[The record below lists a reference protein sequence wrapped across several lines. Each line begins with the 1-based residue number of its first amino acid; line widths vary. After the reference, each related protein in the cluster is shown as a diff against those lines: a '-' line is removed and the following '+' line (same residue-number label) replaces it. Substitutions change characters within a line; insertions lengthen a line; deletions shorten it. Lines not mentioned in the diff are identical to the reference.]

1 MDTVDFYDMTNIL
14 NKLILYWSNSNTI
27 SSIFLEIPKFIRN
40 LDYQIKEGFLPLIGI
55 YHINSY
61 KYGINNFLG
70 NDNNI
75 CFHIKTPYDKNNE
88 ILLIEGYLLITT
100 HNFLIMEPVEEKSK
114 NKCIIKY
121 AGKINAVEKIEIY
134 EYSEKILENYTCFR
148 IIIDKN
154 ICSENMYDKLIC
166 IDKKSDDLKEIKSK
180 ILIRK
185 DIINNNFKYIEGNDN
200 LDVEDY
206 ESIINIKKNLIEKE
220 ANEIIYDEINK
231 CYRKIIEIL
240 SNDDDEDVK
249 IYVDELQKF
258 IENYEVKYLRQK

>member
-1 MDTVDFYDMTNIL
+1 MSNIL

-27 SSIFLEIPKFIRN
+27 SQIFLEIPKFIRN
-40 LDYQIKEGFLPLIGI
+40 LDYQIKEGFLPLKGI

-61 KYGINNFLG
+61 KYDINNFLG
-70 NDNNI
+70 NDNNV
-75 CFHIKTPYDKNNE
+75 CFHIKTPYEKNKAIE
-88 ILLIEGYLLITT
+88 LIEGYIMITT

-114 NKCIIKY
+114 NICIIKY
-121 AGKINAVEKIEIY
+121 AGKINAVEKIEVY

-154 ICSENMYDKLIC
+154 ICNENIYDKLIC
-166 IDKKSDDLKEIKSK
+166 IDKKSDDLKDIKSK

-200 LDVEDY
+200 LDIEDY
-206 ESIINIKKNLIEKE
+206 EAIINIKKKLIEKE
-220 ANEIIYDEINK
+220 ANEIVYDEINK

-258 IENYEVKYLRQK
+258 IEDYEVKYLKQK

>member
-1 MDTVDFYDMTNIL
+1 MSNIL

-27 SSIFLEIPKFIRN
+27 SQIFLEIPKFIRN

-61 KYGINNFLG
+61 KYDINNFLG
-70 NDNNI
+70 NDNNV
-75 CFHIKTPYDKNNE
+75 CFHIKTPYEKNNGIE
-88 ILLIEGYLLITT
+88 LIEGHIMITT
-100 HNFLIMEPVEEKSK
+100 HNFLIMEPVEEKSN

-121 AGKINAVEKIEIY
+121 AGKINAVEKIEVY

-154 ICSENMYDKLIC
+154 ICNENIYDKLIC
-166 IDKKSDDLKEIKSK
+166 IDKKSDDLKDIKSK

-185 DIINNNFKYIEGNDN
+185 DIIINNFKYIEGNDN
-200 LDVEDY
+200 LDIEDY
-206 ESIINIKKNLIEKE
+206 EAITNIKKKLIEKE
-220 ANEIIYDEINK
+220 ANEIVYDEINK

-258 IENYEVKYLRQK
+258 IEDYEVKYLKQKLK

>member
-1 MDTVDFYDMTNIL
+1 MSNIL

-27 SSIFLEIPKFIRN
+27 SQIFLEIPKFIKN

-61 KYGINNFLG
+61 QYDINNFLG
-70 NDNNI
+70 NDNNV
-75 CFHIKTPYDKNNE
+75 CFHIKTPYEKNNGIE
-88 ILLIEGYLLITT
+88 LIEGYIMITT
-100 HNFLIMEPVEEKSK
+100 HNFLIMEPVEEKRK
-114 NKCIIKY
+114 NICLIKY
-121 AGKINAVEKIEIY
+121 SGKINAVEKIEVY

-154 ICSENMYDKLIC
+154 ICNENIYDKLIC
-166 IDKKSDDLKEIKSK
+166 IDKKSDDLKDIKSK

-185 DIINNNFKYIEGNDN
+185 DIIINNFKYIEGNDN
-200 LDVEDY
+200 LDIEDY
-206 ESIINIKKNLIEKE
+206 EAIINIKKKLIEKE
-220 ANEIIYDEINK
+220 ANEIVYDEINK

-258 IENYEVKYLRQK
+258 IEDYEVKYLKQK

>member
-1 MDTVDFYDMTNIL
+1 MSNIL
-14 NKLILYWSNSNTI
+14 NKLILYWSNSNTL
-27 SSIFLEIPKFIRN
+27 SQIFLEIPKFIKN

-61 KYGINNFLG
+61 KYDINKFLG
-70 NDNNI
+70 NENNE
-75 CFHIKTPYDKNNE
+75 CFHIKTPYDKNKE
-88 ILLIEGYLLITT
+88 IILVEGYLVITT

-114 NKCIIKY
+114 NICIIKY

-154 ICSENMYDKLIC
+154 ICSENIYDKLIC
-166 IDKKSDDLKEIKSK
+166 IDKTSDDLKEIKSK

-200 LDVEDY
+200 LDIDDY
-206 ESIINIKKNLIEKE
+206 EAIINIKKKLIEKE
-220 ANEIIYDEINK
+220 QNEIVYDEINK

-258 IENYEVKYLRQK
+258 IEDYEVKYLKQKLK

>member
-1 MDTVDFYDMTNIL
+1 MSNIL

-27 SSIFLEIPKFIRN
+27 SQIFLEIPKFIRN

-61 KYGINNFLG
+61 QYDINNFLG
-70 NDNNI
+70 NDNNV
-75 CFHIKTPYDKNNE
+75 CFHIKTPHEKNNGIE
-88 ILLIEGYLLITT
+88 LIEGYIMVTT

-114 NKCIIKY
+114 NICIIKY
-121 AGKINAVEKIEIY
+121 AGKINAVEKIEVY

-154 ICSENMYDKLIC
+154 ICNENIYDKLIC
-166 IDKKSDDLKEIKSK
+166 IDKKSDDLKDIKSK

-200 LDVEDY
+200 LDIEDY
-206 ESIINIKKNLIEKE
+206 EAIINIKKKLIEKE
-220 ANEIIYDEINK
+220 ANEIVYDEINK

-258 IENYEVKYLRQK
+258 IEDYEVKYLKQK

>member
-1 MDTVDFYDMTNIL
+1 MSNIL

-27 SSIFLEIPKFIRN
+27 SQIFLEIPKFIRN

-61 KYGINNFLG
+61 QYDINNFLG
-70 NDNNI
+70 NDNNV
-75 CFHIKTPYDKNNE
+75 CFHIKTPYEKNNG
-88 ILLIEGYLLITT
+88 IVLIEGYIMVTT

-114 NKCIIKY
+114 NICIIKY
-121 AGKINAVEKIEIY
+121 AGKINAVEKIEVY

-154 ICSENMYDKLIC
+154 ICNENIYDKLIC
-166 IDKKSDDLKEIKSK
+166 IDKKSDDLKDIKSK

-185 DIINNNFKYIEGNDN
+185 DIIINNFKYIEGDDN
-200 LDVEDY
+200 LDIEDY
-206 ESIINIKKNLIEKE
+206 EAIINIKKKLIEKE
-220 ANEIIYDEINK
+220 ANEIVYDEINK

-258 IENYEVKYLRQK
+258 IEDYEVKYLKQK

>member
-1 MDTVDFYDMTNIL
+1 MSNIL

-27 SSIFLEIPKFIRN
+27 SQIFLIIPKFIRN

-61 KYGINNFLG
+61 QYDINNFLG
-70 NDNNI
+70 NDNNV
-75 CFHIKTPYDKNNE
+75 CFHIKTPYEKNNGIE
-88 ILLIEGYLLITT
+88 LIEGYIMITT

-114 NKCIIKY
+114 NICIIKY
-121 AGKINAVEKIEIY
+121 AGKINAVEKIEVY

-154 ICSENMYDKLIC
+154 ICNENIYDKLIC
-166 IDKKSDDLKEIKSK
+166 IDKKSDDLKDIKSK

-185 DIINNNFKYIEGNDN
+185 DIIINNFKYIEGNDN
-200 LDVEDY
+200 LDIEDY
-206 ESIINIKKNLIEKE
+206 EAIINIKKKLIEKE
-220 ANEIIYDEINK
+220 ANEIVYVEINK

-258 IENYEVKYLRQK
+258 IEDYEVKYLKQK

>member
-1 MDTVDFYDMTNIL
+1 
-14 NKLILYWSNSNTI
+14 
-27 SSIFLEIPKFIRN
+27 LEIPKFIRN

-61 KYGINNFLG
+61 RYDINNFLG
-70 NDNNI
+70 NDNNV
-75 CFHIKTPYDKNNE
+75 CFHIKTPYEKNNGIE
-88 ILLIEGYLLITT
+88 LIEGYIMITT

-114 NKCIIKY
+114 NICIIKY
-121 AGKINAVEKIEIY
+121 AGKINAVEKIEVY

-154 ICSENMYDKLIC
+154 ICNENIYDKLIC
-166 IDKKSDDLKEIKSK
+166 IDKKSDDLKDIKSK

-185 DIINNNFKYIEGNDN
+185 DIIINNFKYIEGNDN
-200 LDVEDY
+200 LDIEDY
-206 ESIINIKKNLIEKE
+206 EAIINIKKKLIEKE
-220 ANEIIYDEINK
+220 ANEIVYDEINK

-258 IENYEVKYLRQK
+258 IEDYEVKYLKQK

>member
-1 MDTVDFYDMTNIL
+1 MSNIL

-27 SSIFLEIPKFIRN
+27 SQIFLEIPKFIRN
-40 LDYQIKEGFLPLIGI
+40 LDNQIKEGFLPLIGI

-61 KYGINNFLG
+61 QYDINYFLG
-70 NDNNI
+70 NDNNV
-75 CFHIKTPYDKNNE
+75 CFHIKTPYEKNNG
-88 ILLIEGYLLITT
+88 IVLIEGYIMITT
-100 HNFLIMEPVEEKSK
+100 HNFLIMEPVEEKRK
-114 NKCIIKY
+114 NICFIKY
-121 AGKINAVEKIEIY
+121 AGKINAVEKIEVY

-154 ICSENMYDKLIC
+154 ICDENIYDKLIC
-166 IDKKSDDLKEIKSK
+166 IDKKSDDLKDIKSK

-200 LDVEDY
+200 LDIEDF
-206 ESIINIKKNLIEKE
+206 EVIINIKKKLIEKE
-220 ANEIIYDEINK
+220 PNEIVYDEINK

-258 IENYEVKYLRQK
+258 IEDYEVKYLKQK

>member
-1 MDTVDFYDMTNIL
+1 MSNIL

-27 SSIFLEIPKFIRN
+27 SQIFLEIPKFIKN

-61 KYGINNFLG
+61 KYDINNFLG
-70 NDNNI
+70 NDNNV
-75 CFHIKTPYDKNNE
+75 CFHIKTPYEKNNG
-88 ILLIEGYLLITT
+88 IILIEGYIMITT
-100 HNFLIMEPVEEKSK
+100 HNFLIMEPVEQKSK
-114 NKCIIKY
+114 NICIIKH
-121 AGKINAVEKIEIY
+121 AGKINAVEKIEVY

-154 ICSENMYDKLIC
+154 ICNENIYDKLIC
-166 IDKKSDDLKEIKSK
+166 IDKKSDDLKDIKSK

-200 LDVEDY
+200 LDIEDY
-206 ESIINIKKNLIEKE
+206 EAIINIKKKLIEKE
-220 ANEIIYDEINK
+220 ANEIVYDEINK

-258 IENYEVKYLRQK
+258 IEDYEVKYLKQK

>member
-1 MDTVDFYDMTNIL
+1 MSNIL
-14 NKLILYWSNSNTI
+14 NKLIIYWSNSNTI
-27 SSIFLEIPKFIRN
+27 SQIFLEIPKFIRN
-40 LDYQIKEGFLPLIGI
+40 LDNQIKEGFLPLIGI

-61 KYGINNFLG
+61 QYDINYFLG
-70 NDNNI
+70 NDNNV
-75 CFHIKTPYDKNNE
+75 CFHIKTPYEKNNGIE
-88 ILLIEGYLLITT
+88 LIEGYIMITA

-114 NKCIIKY
+114 NICIIKY
-121 AGKINAVEKIEIY
+121 AGKINAVEKIEVY

-154 ICSENMYDKLIC
+154 ICNENIYDKLIC
-166 IDKKSDDLKEIKSK
+166 IDKKSDDLKDIKSK

-185 DIINNNFKYIEGNDN
+185 DIIINNFKYIEGNDN
-200 LDVEDY
+200 LDIEDY
-206 ESIINIKKNLIEKE
+206 EAIINIKKKLIEKE
-220 ANEIIYDEINK
+220 ANEIVYDEINK

-258 IENYEVKYLRQK
+258 IEDYEVKYLKQK

>member
-1 MDTVDFYDMTNIL
+1 MSNIL

-27 SSIFLEIPKFIRN
+27 SQIFLEIPKFIRN

-61 KYGINNFLG
+61 KYDINNFLG
-70 NDNNI
+70 NDNNV
-75 CFHIKTPYDKNNE
+75 CFHIKTPYEKNNG
-88 ILLIEGYLLITT
+88 IVLIEGYIMITT

-114 NKCIIKY
+114 NICDIKY
-121 AGKINAVEKIEIY
+121 AGKINAVEKIEVY

-154 ICSENMYDKLIC
+154 ICNENIYDKLIC
-166 IDKKSDDLKEIKSK
+166 IDKKSDDLKDIKSK

-200 LDVEDY
+200 LDIEDY
-206 ESIINIKKNLIEKE
+206 EAIINIKKKLIEKE
-220 ANEIIYDEINK
+220 ANEIVYDEINK

-249 IYVDELQKF
+249 YLKQK
-258 IENYEVKYLRQK
+258 

>member
-1 MDTVDFYDMTNIL
+1 MSNIL

-27 SSIFLEIPKFIRN
+27 SQIFLEIPKFIRN

-61 KYGINNFLG
+61 QYDINNFLG
-70 NDNNI
+70 NDNNV
-75 CFHIKTPYDKNNE
+75 CFHIKTPYEKNNGIE
-88 ILLIEGYLLITT
+88 LIEGYIMITT

-114 NKCIIKY
+114 NICIIKY
-121 AGKINAVEKIEIY
+121 AGKINAVEKIEVY

-154 ICSENMYDKLIC
+154 ICNENIYDKLIC
-166 IDKKSDDLKEIKSK
+166 IDKKSEDLKDIKSK

-200 LDVEDY
+200 LDIEDY
-206 ESIINIKKNLIEKE
+206 EAIINIKKKLIEKE
-220 ANEIIYDEINK
+220 ANEIVYDEINK

-240 SNDDDEDVK
+240 SNDDDEDIK

-258 IENYEVKYLRQK
+258 IEDYEVKYLKQK

>member
-1 MDTVDFYDMTNIL
+1 MSNIL
-14 NKLILYWSNSNTI
+14 NKLIIYWSNSNTI
-27 SSIFLEIPKFIRN
+27 SQIFLEIPKFIKN
-40 LDYQIKEGFLPLIGI
+40 LDYQINEGFLPLTGI

-61 KYGINNFLG
+61 QYDINNFLG
-70 NDNNI
+70 NENNV
-75 CFHIKTPYDKNNE
+75 CFHIKTPYEKNNG
-88 ILLIEGYLLITT
+88 IKLIEGYIMITT

-114 NKCIIKY
+114 NICIIKY
-121 AGKINAVEKIEIY
+121 AGKINAVEKIEVY

-154 ICSENMYDKLIC
+154 ICNENIYDKLIC
-166 IDKKSDDLKEIKSK
+166 IDKKSDDLKDIKSK

-200 LDVEDY
+200 LDIEDY
-206 ESIINIKKNLIEKE
+206 EAIINIKKKLIEKE
-220 ANEIIYDEINK
+220 ANEIVYDEINK

-258 IENYEVKYLRQK
+258 IEEYEVKYLKKN

>member
-1 MDTVDFYDMTNIL
+1 MSNIL
-14 NKLILYWSNSNTI
+14 NKLILYWSISNTI
-27 SSIFLEIPKFIRN
+27 SQIFLEIPKFIRN

-61 KYGINNFLG
+61 QYDINNFLG
-70 NDNNI
+70 NDNNV
-75 CFHIKTPYDKNNE
+75 CFHIKTPYEKNNGIE
-88 ILLIEGYLLITT
+88 LIEGYIMITT

-114 NKCIIKY
+114 NICIIKY
-121 AGKINAVEKIEIY
+121 AGKINAVEKIEVY

-154 ICSENMYDKLIC
+154 ICDENIYDKLIC
-166 IDKKSDDLKEIKSK
+166 IDKKSDDLKDIKSK

-200 LDVEDY
+200 LDIEDY
-206 ESIINIKKNLIEKE
+206 EAIINIKKKLIEKE
-220 ANEIIYDEINK
+220 ANEIVYDEINK

-240 SNDDDEDVK
+240 SNDDDEDIK

-258 IENYEVKYLRQK
+258 IEDYEVKYLKQK

>member
-1 MDTVDFYDMTNIL
+1 MSNIL

-27 SSIFLEIPKFIRN
+27 SQIFLEIPKFIRN

-61 KYGINNFLG
+61 QYDINNFLG
-70 NDNNI
+70 NDNNV
-75 CFHIKTPYDKNNE
+75 CFHIKTPYEKNNGIE
-88 ILLIEGYLLITT
+88 LIEGYIMITT

-114 NKCIIKY
+114 NICIIKY
-121 AGKINAVEKIEIY
+121 AGKINAVEKIEVY

-154 ICSENMYDKLIC
+154 ICNENIYDKLIC
-166 IDKKSDDLKEIKSK
+166 IDKKSDDLKDIKSK

-185 DIINNNFKYIEGNDN
+185 DIIINNFKYIEGDDN
-200 LDVEDY
+200 LDIEDY
-206 ESIINIKKNLIEKE
+206 EAIINIKKKLIEKE
-220 ANEIIYDEINK
+220 ANEIVYDEINK

-258 IENYEVKYLRQK
+258 IEDYEVKYLKQK